1 MTVKETMN
9 TTMLLP
15 VHLPVLLP
23 VLIQMQERGRQVA
36 FGWCD
41 LGQQ

>member
-23 VLIQMQERGRQVA
+23 VPIQMHERSRQVA

-41 LGQQ
+41 LGRQ